1 MKFSLKG
8 EPESRSTDDY
18 WRFWD
23 TVYLR
28 WREPVPV
35 IKMQKKNANLSGQQ
49 SFSKCQF
56 PVLHFLFSVS
66 SYEENDVRES
76 ALYDQKDEKNLA

>member
-1 MKFSLKG
+1 MKFSLKR

-23 TVYLR
+23 TVYWR

-35 IKMQKKNANLSGQQ
+35 IKMQKKMPTCLDNSL
-49 SFSKCQF
+49 
-56 PVLHFLFSVS
+56 FLRLVIT
-66 SYEENDVRES
+66 YLLEVIRRVI
-76 ALYDQKDEKNLA
+76 K